1 MNQIYSIHMNHK
13 CVRRLMGELG
23 TKAIIRRKRPYY
35 AKKEP

>member
-13 CVRRLMGELG
+13 RVRRLISELG
-23 TKAIIRRKRPYY
+23 IKAIIRRKRPYY